1 MCIVIY
7 WVQYIQKYD
16 SKVKEGR
23 ELDIYRYIP
32 LAHNLL
38 FQMTLQRSSALLILV
53 METYMPDIVFSLQVH
68 SLQCMGYKLSKQ
80 TSPH

>member
-1 MCIVIY
+1 MRIFVF
-7 WVQYIQKYD
+7 WVQFIQKYD
-16 SKVKEGR
+16 LKVKEDKV
-23 ELDIYRYIP
+23 LDIYRYIP

-53 METYMPDIVFSLQVH
+53 METYMPDVVFSLQVH
-68 SLQCMGYKLSKQ
+68 SLQCMGYNLSKQ